1 VTTSGEPT
9 GADPP
14 VDLSIGGV
22 VARAVERAAVDAEF
36 SAFYRADFPRLVG
49 FLILVGAGREDAVDA
64 AQETMRTLYQKWREV
79 RHPRAWAR
87 TTARRVLSRALNS
100 LREQDRRE
108 PPEAAA
114 ALLVGDQAIWESLEY
129 DEVLAILRE
138 LPPCQR
144 RALALT
150 FDGFRPAEIAQIL
163 DVPAIQVRGNL
174 ARARHTAVI
183 VLGKREGERQ

>member
-1 VTTSGEPT
+1 MTTSGEPT
-9 GADPP
+9 DADPP
-14 VDLSIGGV
+14 VDLSVCGV
-22 VARAVERAAVDAEF
+22 EDRAAERAVVDAEF

-64 AQETMRTLYQKWREV
+64 AQETMRTLYQKWGEV

-87 TTARRVLSRALNS
+87 TTARRVLIRALS
-100 LREQDRRE
+100 SHRAPGLGE
-108 PPEAAA
+108 PPEPAA
-114 ALLVGDQAIWESLEY
+114 ALLVGDQAMWESVEC

-144 RALALT
+144 QALALT
-150 FDGFRPAEIAQIL
+150 FDGLSPTEIAQIL
-163 DVPAIQVRGNL
+163 DVPATQVRGNL

-183 VLGKREGERQ
+183 ALGKRKGERQ